1 MDTLYA
7 ALSSTDNS
15 LDSDEVVASALTRW
29 GASEA
34 RNWPVPAAGEI
45 DGPGPYRS
53 GNGRNR
59 ATVMI
64 VDDDVSIAEMLA
76 ELLRDEGYDTVI
88 AHDGLA
94 ALAYARRE
102 PPDLILSDDMMPGL
116 TGMELVQELS
126 RLPSTRSIALVLMSS
141 AHPRRLSIPNV
152 PFLPKPFEIND
163 VLDLVERNT
172 VGPVQAQLYG
182 EG

>member
-7 ALSSTDNS
+7 ALSSTDDS
-15 LDSDEVVASALTRW
+15 LDRAEVVASALTRW

-34 RNWPVPAAGEI
+34 HTWPVPATGEI
-45 DGPGPYRS
+45 NGPGSFRT
-53 GNGRNR
+53 GNGRSR
-59 ATVMI
+59 ATVLI

-76 ELLRDEGYDTVI
+76 ELLQDEGYETVV

-116 TGMELVQELS
+116 TGMQLVQELS
-126 RLPSTRSIALVLMSS
+126 RLPMTRSIALVLMSS
-141 AHPRRLSIPNV
+141 AHPRRLSTPNV

-163 VLDLVERNT
+163 VLDLVEHNT
-172 VGPVQAQLYG
+172 AGPVQAQLYG